1 MKRCL
6 GDNAWYRPV
15 KYGLWKIMLPEVPG
29 AETKNGKQTN
39 RTLSVDQYFDQAVS
53 AALKE
58 ITLLH

>member
-1 MKRCL
+1 M
-6 GDNAWYRPV
+6 V
-15 KYGLWKIMLPEVPG
+15 YGKIMLPEVPG